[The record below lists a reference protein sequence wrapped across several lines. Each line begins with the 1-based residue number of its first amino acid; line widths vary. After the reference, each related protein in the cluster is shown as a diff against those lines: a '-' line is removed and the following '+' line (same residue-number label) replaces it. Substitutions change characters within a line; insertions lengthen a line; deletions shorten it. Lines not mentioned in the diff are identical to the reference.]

1 MWCTGCVCVCTCAR
15 CGWVIHLC
23 VHLFREIP
31 FFFWTRVCALYG
43 IACDV
48 FVCVCTLASKY
59 IAMYAVL
66 WRVCVYNFCLFLKK
80 KIYISDFSGV
90 FFFFFFPNIFFCLE
104 KIKVFKADYKKRVR
118 GSRKRAIIFFIF
130 HPLCL
135 CISLAWYKIKKNKKK
150 NIYFFFSLT
159 PLLCV
164 CGIEKKINIF
174 FFKKYISHI
183 YFFFIK
189 WKSWQ
194 DDPDLL
200 ERGEIL
206 CPCER
211 RTKAKA
217 GGYFCVI
224 SSVCCY
230 FFWYYQN
237 YCMHAGGN
245 LLYMRLF
252 FLILYITHTKGVGRL
267 LSIKNES

>member
-1 MWCTGCVCVCTCAR
+1 LGWEISTPMLNASYVVYWLCVCVYMCAL
-15 CGWVIHLC
+15 WVSDTFVCSL
-23 VHLFREIP
+23 VQRNP

-80 KIYISDFSGV
+80 KIYISDFLV
-90 FFFFFFPNIFFCLE
+90 YFFFFFPNIFFCLE

-174 FFKKYISHI
+174 FFKKYISYI
-183 YFFFIK
+183 FFF
-189 WKSWQ
+189 
-194 DDPDLL
+194 
-200 ERGEIL
+200 
-206 CPCER
+206 
-211 RTKAKA
+211 
-217 GGYFCVI
+217 Y
-224 SSVCCY
+224 
-230 FFWYYQN
+230 
-237 YCMHAGGN
+237 
-245 LLYMRLF
+245 
-252 FLILYITHTKGVGRL
+252 
-267 LSIKNES
+267 